1 MDGTVKQILGVKGFD
16 VAMVEPQT
24 SLKQCAQIMKDNGIG
39 SLLVV
44 DDDELKGI
52 LHERDIC
59 RRAVSHGLDLTLTA
73 VEQIMDT
80 EFPTVTLSTT
90 VMEAMAIISEHRV
103 RHLPVIDSG
112 ELVGVVSIGDVTKW
126 VLDLQEEDLH
136 QLVSYILGTTNKFSI
151 TKLNRVVGE

>member
-24 SLKQCAQIMKDNGIG
+24 SLKRCAQIMKDNGIG

-44 DDDELKGI
+44 DNDELKGI

-59 RRAVSHGLDLTLTA
+59 RRAVSHGLDVDLTV

-80 EFPTVTLSTT
+80 EFATVTLSTT

-112 ELVGVVSIGDVTKW
+112 ELVGVISIGDVTKW

-136 QLVSYILGTTNKFSI
+136 QLVSYILGSTERLSI
-151 TKLNRVVGE
+151 AKLNRAVGE